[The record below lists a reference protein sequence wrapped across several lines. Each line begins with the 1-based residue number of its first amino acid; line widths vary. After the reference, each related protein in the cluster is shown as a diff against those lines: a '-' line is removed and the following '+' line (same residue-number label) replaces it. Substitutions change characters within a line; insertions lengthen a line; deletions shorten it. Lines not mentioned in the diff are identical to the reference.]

1 MEVINIYV
9 LTSLNG
15 TILHN
20 RKSNALSALI
30 DVSLVEDGLTVL
42 RYKVGKHA
50 GKYSTINTY
59 RFEGIKNGGQ
69 EEEEEERI

>member
-1 MEVINIYV
+1 
-9 LTSLNG
+9 
-15 TILHN
+15 
-20 RKSNALSALI
+20 LSALI